1 MELTWSSAKV
11 SLAAGVRTATG
22 EWDRSGQIRLGTGA
36 GWGAEADAGR
46 MSELAPR
53 DSARPVR
60 RRRRAIAVIALVA
73 VAGGAAVAL
82 GSRGKEPLAVQ
93 AGHRPGG
100 TPVADGELGAPG
112 ADEPAGGG
120 VVEGLP
126 APMASTTGTGVVSPL
141 SRRRPPTT
149 TTTTR
154 PSGPG
159 SSTTVTTERPPP
171 TMPVPT
177 TTVTAPSTAG
187 TTTTTQANS
196 QAPRARSMTVN
207 PKTIDTSAGPVP
219 VTVLLRVTDDQGD
232 TRMTSVT
239 VRFAAC
245 GVQVHD
251 VPYEAW
257 RRISGDGYDGT
268 YEAQL
273 IMYRYS
279 AQGFWRFDNVMLG
292 DEANNYRYQ
301 FAADLPQAEFDRG
314 FDQTGLGDCD
324 VPHLAGFSISP
335 TVVDGAGTAPAVTVT
350 ARITDAQAG
359 VGTTPNDPYDG
370 GEAFITSPSGQQLY
384 AWFGYMQV
392 VGGDAHDAT
401 YRCTVTLPT
410 NPERGTWLVHQ
421 VHLADRVGNQT
432 SLWQNDLS
440 SAGFPTSFQVE

>member
-1 MELTWSSAKV
+1 
-11 SLAAGVRTATG
+11 
-22 EWDRSGQIRLGTGA
+22 
-36 GWGAEADAGR
+36 
-46 MSELAPR
+46 
-53 DSARPVR
+53 
-60 RRRRAIAVIALVA
+60 
-73 VAGGAAVAL
+73 
-82 GSRGKEPLAVQ
+82 
-93 AGHRPGG
+93 
-100 TPVADGELGAPG
+100 
-112 ADEPAGGG
+112 
-120 VVEGLP
+120 
-126 APMASTTGTGVVSPL
+126 
-141 SRRRPPTT
+141 
-149 TTTTR
+149 
-154 PSGPG
+154 
-159 SSTTVTTERPPP
+159 
-171 TMPVPT
+171 
-177 TTVTAPSTAG
+177 
-187 TTTTTQANS
+187 
-196 QAPRARSMTVN
+196 MTVN

-219 VTVLLRVTDDQGD
+219 VTVRLRVTDDQGD

-273 IMYRYS
+273 TMYRHS

-314 FDQTGLGDCD
+314 FDQTGPGDCD

-350 ARITDAQAG
+350 ARITDAPAG

-370 GEAFITSPSGQQLY
+370 GEAIITSPSGQQFY

-392 VGGDAHDAT
+392 IGGDTNDAT
-401 YRCTVTLPT
+401 YRCTVVLPA

-432 SLWQNDLS
+432 NLWQKDLS
-440 SAGFPTSFQVE
+440 AAGFPTSFQVQ